1 MRHSRRASCCH
12 PVFSLHAAVCC
23 TFPTSATQLAS
34 QLPWAHPANPS
45 SLPMQL
51 LNFEITGGIPSTL
64 PRLLD
69 VLRPHMEVPGQQRA
83 ESQKA

>member
-1 MRHSRRASCCH
+1 
-12 PVFSLHAAVCC
+12 
-23 TFPTSATQLAS
+23 
-34 QLPWAHPANPS
+34 
-45 SLPMQL
+45 MQL